1 MRRLLLIMLA
11 AVLLV
16 PPIPIMKASYT
27 QDVAI
32 IDMECVS
39 GFITYDRD
47 ERFRAKIFNSGN
59 SEMRVDVEWYLDG
72 IFIKRESGVNLS
84 ANEYSWTPPVV
95 IHWPDDFRRHT
106 VTAKVIISD
115 SDPENNQRNETY
127 RASFITSIT
136 SIPLLE
142 LVLGLFTPV
151 KYF

>member
-1 MRRLLLIMLA
+1 MRRLLLIMLVA
-11 AVLLV
+11 FLLA
-16 PPIPIMKASYT
+16 PSIPIIKASYT

-84 ANEYSWTPPVV
+84 ANSYSWTPPVV

-127 RASFITSIT
+127 RASFITSVT
-136 SIPLLE
+136 STPLLKLILE
-142 LVLGLFTPV
+142 FIASV